1 MSTNAQ
7 VKSVYVKHMKSSMS
21 RLGPFACRHL
31 DKLLTV
37 LFDAIELAKIN
48 TDFHSQSGAN
58 LSSVPST
65 HLMLASLDLMQTLIE
80 ACFYRIHSHSRRI
93 IQFLLKLVYSY
104 SSVTLLSSSP
114 ASPSPL
120 IVPSSVNSNSS
131 QIELDDVDEAA
142 ADKENSLNLSNY
154 DHFRLVVCLKSVRLV
169 KMLFRNDRI
178 RCSLYDDF
186 KQVKSDAHLNRNFL
200 KLIENI

>member
-131 QIELDDVDEAA
+131 QIELDDVEEA